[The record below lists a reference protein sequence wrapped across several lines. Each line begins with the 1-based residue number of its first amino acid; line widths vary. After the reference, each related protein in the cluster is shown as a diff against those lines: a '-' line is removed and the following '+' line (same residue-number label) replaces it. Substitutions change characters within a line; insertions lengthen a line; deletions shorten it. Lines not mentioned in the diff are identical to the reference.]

1 MGQKVHPIGFR
12 LGISHKH
19 PTQWF
24 APPRLYEKYIGDD
37 TYIRQLCSKTLKK
50 AGITTM
56 NIERSGEM
64 ISVSVYLLYPR
75 VLTGA
80 NDDTIQNLISHLRN
94 RFNVHIQLRLLR
106 TPRASA
112 QSFAHA
118 MVSQLEKR
126 VAFRRVLRSLKTQA
140 LRANVDG
147 IKVQISGRL
156 NGAEIAR
163 SEWLREG
170 RVPLHTLREPIDYC
184 SYSAHTIYG
193 VLGIKVWVLA
203 KSF

>member
-12 LGISHKH
+12 LGISHTH

-24 APPRLYEKYIGDD
+24 ASSSVYKKYVADD
-37 TYIRQLCSKTLKK
+37 TYIRKLFFEQLEK
-50 AGITTM
+50 AGITDV
-56 NIERSGEM
+56 NIDRYGELVS
-64 ISVSVYLLYPR
+64 ISAYLLYPR
-75 VLTGA
+75 VLSGT
-80 NDDTIQNLISHLRN
+80 NDGTIQNLLAKVRKKL
-94 RFNVHIQLRLLR
+94 NVHIQLRLLR
-106 TPRASA
+106 TPKASA
-112 QSFAHA
+112 KSFAHS

-126 VAFRRVLRSLKTQA
+126 VAFRRVLRGVRTQA
-140 LRANVDG
+140 ARANVDG